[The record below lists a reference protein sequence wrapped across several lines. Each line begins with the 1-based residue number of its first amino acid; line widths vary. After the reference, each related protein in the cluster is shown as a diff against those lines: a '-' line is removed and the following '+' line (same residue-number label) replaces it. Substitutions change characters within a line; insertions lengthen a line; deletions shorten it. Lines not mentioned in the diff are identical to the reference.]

1 MASKKRKLIY
11 ADTAVEMLSRLVL
24 LSEHE
29 KDILNLYIDQCM
41 AADAEEV
48 VRCKDCIFGKGSTQ
62 KVCPLYK
69 KGLMSGND
77 YCSVG
82 ERRADA

>member
-1 MASKKRKLIY
+1 MASEKRKLIY
-11 ADTAVEMLSRLVL
+11 ADTAVELLSRLVL

-41 AADAEEV
+41 SVDAVEV
-48 VRCKDCIFGKGSTQ
+48 VCCKDCKFGDACSIREAMICTTDKGF
-62 KVCPLYK
+62 CWR
-69 KGLMSGND
+69 
-77 YCSVG
+77 G